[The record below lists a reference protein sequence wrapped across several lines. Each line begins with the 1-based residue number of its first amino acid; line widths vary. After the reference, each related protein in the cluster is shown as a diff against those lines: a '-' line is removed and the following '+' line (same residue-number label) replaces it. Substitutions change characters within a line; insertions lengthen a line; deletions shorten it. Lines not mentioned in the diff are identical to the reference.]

1 VRLKIVQAGEPA
13 LRAQA
18 RPLSV
23 EEIRSREIQ
32 DLIEWMRETMED
44 APGVGLAAPQVGLAL
59 QLAVIEERE
68 EPLRNIAPERLRER
82 QRRPVPFQVLINPRL
97 ELAGPEASFFEGCLS
112 VPGFSAIVPRSLE
125 VRVDC
130 LDHNGNPVA
139 FRAEG
144 WHARIVQH
152 ETDHL
157 HGKLYLDRM
166 LCRTFTTT
174 DNLTRHW
181 NDLPVQEVIERLR

>member
-1 VRLKIVQAGEPA
+1 VRLKIVQAGEPV
-13 LRAQA
+13 LRRQA

-112 VPGFSAIVPRSLE
+112 LPGLSAIVPRSLE
-125 VRVDC
+125 ARVEC
-130 LDHNGNPVA
+130 LDHNGNAAA

-152 ETDHL
+152 EADHL
-157 HGKLYLDRM
+157 HGSLYIDRM
-166 LCRTFTTT
+166 LCRTLMTM